1 MQKILNIFNVK
12 SKRIFVV
19 AEMSANHSNNIK
31 NAYKIIDEAKKV
43 GADAIKIQLY
53 KADKITINSKNKDF
67 KIKNQNWKKF
77 NSLYNLYNK
86 AETPYT
92 WYDDLNKYCKKKKI
106 ILFSSVFDLETVDF
120 LEKKRCPIYKIASP
134 EITDIPLLAKV
145 AKTNKPVIIS
155 SGLATEK
162 DLDLAVKTLK
172 KNKCKKIIILKCT
185 SSYPAPVDELNL
197 SAIRYI
203 KKKYK
208 TVVGFSDHSLGTIAP
223 TVAVSFGAKVIEKH
237 INLEKNNSSVDN
249 FFSLNISGFKEMV
262 KNIRDTEKMIGNNE
276 IKISKNSKKNLS
288 GRKSLYIIRDINKN
302 EIFTKYNIGSIRPS
316 HGLHPKYFN
325 IILGKKSKKKLKFG
339 QRMRL
344 SYIK

>member
-53 KADKITINSKNKDF
+53 KADKITINSKKKDF

-288 GRKSLYIIRDINKN
+288 GRKSLYIIRDINEN

>member
-53 KADKITINSKNKDF
+53 KADKITINSKKKDF

-223 TVAVSFGAKVIEKH
+223 TVAISFGAKVIEKH

>member
-53 KADKITINSKNKDF
+53 KADKITINSKKKDF

-237 INLEKNNSSVDN
+237 IKLEKNNSSVDN